1 MLTVELGGVRHA
13 LVPADELAIK
23 GEHNASNALAAAS
36 VALALGCTDEQV
48 RAGLLSFQPLEHRIE
63 PCGTVAGISFY
74 NDSKATNVDATLKAL
89 AAFAPA
95 RPIVL
100 LGGDDKGTDL
110 AELVAQAEAH
120 CKAVICFGEAGPRF
134 LAAFA
139 DSALPHLPAGK
150 MADAL
155 DVAITQAEPGDII
168 CLSPACAS
176 FDEFSGFEERGRVF
190 KQLVATRSQ
199 ERGV

>member
-1 MLTVELGGVRHA
+1 VKPWLLKDYDGSDIVLNEEKNIVMKVSDFPNLKNYIHQDLVLT
-13 LVPADELAIK
+13 D
-23 GEHNASNALAAAS
+23 
-36 VALALGCTDEQV
+36 
-48 RAGLLSFQPLEHRIE
+48 
-63 PCGTVAGISFY
+63 GT
-74 NDSKATNVDATLKAL
+74 T
-89 AAFAPA
+89 
-95 RPIVL
+95 L